1 MITRIY
7 CIISVKHSNH
17 VPIFWPFFSR
27 FPTCLHRWFRCQAM
41 PTVVASQ
48 NGGTTGNLSEHVA
61 GPLGVRGEKSVVCGV
76 WTPTKWA
83 PQKKALKKWCN
94 SPICN
99 RPRIVGYRNTPKKM
113 VSLWE
118 PFCIVLL
125 DPTLVGKT
133 FGKTCSLENH
143 GTIGWHIFE
152 GFKGVTFDHLWSVF
166 GPRAPS

>member
-1 MITRIY
+1 MYTT
-7 CIISVKHSNH
+7 ISLGRLVSAASPSWLKIVENFRWSGHANGCCKPKWRNDWKSFGACCRPALGD
-17 VPIFWPFFSR
+17 VRREQIR
-27 FPTCLHRWFRCQAM
+27 CLWRCLN
-41 PTVVASQ
+41 PYKV
-48 NGGTTGNLSEHVA
+48 G
-61 GPLGVRGEKSVVCGV
+61 
-76 WTPTKWA
+76 
-83 PQKKALKKWCN
+83 PQKNGLKKMVA
-94 SPICN
+94 IALITCN
-99 RPRIVGYRNTPKKM
+99 RPWIVGYRNTPKKM